1 MRKRDGKLQ
10 KITLKENYGEN
21 KMDIRQIN
29 TVLGWLKNITALPN
43 WMATPIAQPD
53 ITSIKNGLI
62 RISHDIE
69 KEYPFFAQELF
80 IQKDAMFFGYGNVN
94 PVVLG
99 QTIEILK
106 ALQSIKRPVQD
117 AQWELIHPQI
127 TKVSQKL
134 FADGHYSN
142 AACDAFIEIN
152 DRVKKIY
159 KAHHPDAVE
168 LPDGQTLMNK
178 VFADKEPVLKVCD
191 LSDETGKNMQAGTR
205 FMLTGAMA
213 ALRNPKAHANIELE
227 KEDAMRRITFASLLM
242 YKIDEAEHFTSG
254 KQKQQ
259 HG

>member
-1 MRKRDGKLQ
+1 
-10 KITLKENYGEN
+10 
-21 KMDIRQIN
+21 MDNQQIE
-29 TVLGWLKNITALPN
+29 TVLEWLKNITRLPN

-69 KEYPFFAQELF
+69 KEYPFFSQELF

-106 ALQSIKRPVQD
+106 TLQIIKKPVQD
-117 AQWELIHPQI
+117 VHWELIHPQI

-134 FADGHYSN
+134 FADGHYPN

-159 KAHHPDAVE
+159 KAHHPEITD

-178 VFADKEPVLKVCD
+178 VFADKDPLLEVCD
-191 LSDETGKNMQAGTR
+191 LSDDTGKNMQSGTR
-205 FMLTGAMA
+205 FMLAGAMA
-213 ALRNPKAHANIELE
+213 ALRNPKAHANIDLE
-227 KEDAMRRITFASLLM
+227 KEDAMRRITFASMLM
-242 YKIDEAEHFTSG
+242 YKIDDAVKFTNEKGEASD
-254 KQKQQ
+254 
-259 HG
+259 

>member
-1 MRKRDGKLQ
+1 MDNQQIKTVRERLNNIMRR
-10 KITLKENYGEN
+10 
-21 KMDIRQIN
+21 
-29 TVLGWLKNITALPN
+29 PN
-43 WMATPIAQPD
+43 WMAAPIAQPD

-69 KEYPFFAQELF
+69 KDYPFFAQELF

-106 ALQSIKRPVQD
+106 TLQIVKQPVQD
-117 AQWELIHPQI
+117 VQWELIHPQI

-134 FADGHYSN
+134 YDDGHYPN

-159 KAHHPDAVE
+159 KAHHPDAIE

-178 VFADKEPVLKVCD
+178 VFADKDPVLKVCD

-205 FMLTGAMA
+205 FMLAGAMA
-213 ALRNPKAHANIELE
+213 ALRNPKAHANIPVG
-227 KEDAMRRITFASLLM
+227 KEDAMRRIMFASLLM
-242 YKIDEAEHFTSG
+242 YKIDEAEASTVEVPE
-254 KQKQQ
+254 KN
-259 HG
+259 

>member
-1 MRKRDGKLQ
+1 
-10 KITLKENYGEN
+10 
-21 KMDIRQIN
+21 MDNQQIN

-43 WMATPIAQPD
+43 WMATPIAQSD

-106 ALQSIKRPVQD
+106 TLQNVKQPVQD
-117 AQWELIHPQI
+117 VQWGLVHPQI
-127 TKVSQKL
+127 KKVSQRL
-134 FADGHYSN
+134 FADEHYSN

-159 KAHHPDAVE
+159 KDRHKDALE
-168 LPDGQTLMNK
+168 LPDGQSLMNK
-178 VFADKEPVLKVCD
+178 VFADKDPILKVCD

-205 FMLTGAMA
+205 FMLAGAMA
-213 ALRNPKAHANIELE
+213 ALRNPKAHANISLGRN
-227 KEDAMRRITFASLLM
+227 DAMRRIMVASLLM
-242 YKIDEAEHFTSG
+242 YKIDDAVKYSEYHE
-254 KQKQQ
+254 
-259 HG
+259 